1 MSMDY
6 SKVLSRR
13 VTEIEPSGIRRFFD
27 LLDNR
32 KDAISLTVGQPDF
45 ITPWH
50 IRAAAI
56 ESLEQGKTYYTSNS
70 GLTELRRGIS
80 RYLARRFE
88 MHYDPKDEMLVT
100 VGGSE
105 AIDLAIRGLVN
116 PGDEVIIPAPCFVCY
131 EPLVTLSGGIPVV
144 INTREEDEFRLTA
157 SQVKAALSEKT
168 KLLILPF
175 PNNPTGAV
183 MRREDLA
190 EIAEVLRPTDVM
202 VLSDEIYAELTYGE
216 RHMSIST
223 LPDMWE
229 RTVVASG
236 FSKAYAMTG
245 WRLGYLCGPA
255 PVIKEIYKIH
265 QYGIM
270 CAPTTAQFGAIEAIT
285 SGDEDVRMMTEEYDR
300 RRKYIVKRL
309 RALGLP
315 CFEPRGA
322 FYVFP
327 NVSGFGLTSEE
338 FCQKLLDE
346 YGVAIVPGTA
356 FGRCGEGFARISYA
370 YSIQHIDRALKRIGK
385 MVAELKK
392 QQK

>member
-116 PGDEVIIPAPCFVCY
+116 PGDEVITRAIFGIASRLKS
-131 EPLVTLSGGIPVV
+131 PLAHSTPGLSSPSFC
-144 INTREEDEFRLTA
+144 R
-157 SQVKAALSEKT
+157 S
-168 KLLILPF
+168 
-175 PNNPTGAV
+175 
-183 MRREDLA
+183 
-190 EIAEVLRPTDVM
+190 
-202 VLSDEIYAELTYGE
+202 
-216 RHMSIST
+216 
-223 LPDMWE
+223 
-229 RTVVASG
+229 
-236 FSKAYAMTG
+236 
-245 WRLGYLCGPA
+245 
-255 PVIKEIYKIH
+255 
-265 QYGIM
+265 
-270 CAPTTAQFGAIEAIT
+270 T
-285 SGDEDVRMMTEEYDR
+285 SGYPAEM
-300 RRKYIVKRL
+300 RL
-309 RALGLP
+309 
-315 CFEPRGA
+315 
-322 FYVFP
+322 
-327 NVSGFGLTSEE
+327 
-338 FCQKLLDE
+338 K
-346 YGVAIVPGTA
+346 
-356 FGRCGEGFARISYA
+356 
-370 YSIQHIDRALKRIGK
+370 
-385 MVAELKK
+385 
-392 QQK
+392 